1 MLKGSGRL
9 QGTLPLK
16 NSPFLTATVLA
27 ISAKYCFPQGLAMF
41 FTKSGVLRGPQST
54 SPPATEST
62 RRYWKCWFDSSP
74 SAAECL
80 FLKITPTKHNGFE
93 KKT

>member
-27 ISAKYCFPQGLAMF
+27 ISAKYCFPKGLDMF
-41 FTKSGVLRGPQST
+41 FTESIVLLAPQNSV
-54 SPPATEST
+54 PLL
-62 RRYWKCWFDSSP
+62 P
-74 SAAECL
+74 SLIRLPRPIPFSLQRNAR

-93 KKT
+93 TKT

>member
-9 QGTLPLK
+9 QGTLPFK

-27 ISAKYCFPQGLAMF
+27 ISAKYCFLKGLAMF
-41 FTKSGVLRGPQST
+41 FTESCVL
-54 SPPATEST
+54 PA
-62 RRYWKCWFDSSP
+62 RQRCAPLPAPAPDPYWKCWSDWSP
-74 SAAECL
+74 SAAECS

-93 KKT
+93 TKT